1 MKLKFISDDDVNAIK
16 EDRKVL
22 EKLAKK
28 YGKLREK
35 AGNFEVFSPDEE
47 HYHMFKELQK
57 LKNDA
62 TYYNEQVNNSIF
74 VSDFYNE
81 EVLLKT
87 WKEYY
92 QRIYLKWKSKKETK

>member
-1 MKLKFISDDDVNAIK
+1 MTPENQETALQILQLETQLQQVSEQVKAQIEFYNQTKASIENLK
-16 EDRKVL
+16 
-22 EKLAKK
+22 
-28 YGKLREK
+28 
-35 AGNFEVFSPDEE
+35 
-47 HYHMFKELQK
+47 QK
-57 LKNDA
+57 LKNDT

-92 QRIYLKWKSKKETK
+92 QRIYLKWKSKKDSK